1 MSKEVFEASP
11 TGATGGVIPEGP
23 YVTGA
28 APGVEG
34 NVGPWMP
41 RAIGAPNLA
50 IAPRPTI
57 LPPPDP
63 NIGDPTRIE
72 SPDEAI
78 QAAQRMAML
87 QPPGSPQL
95 AIPTP
100 PNPKDFLLYIPLG
113 PQHNAIVRI
122 VGPPSEIESDHIDL
136 LCENLLLQK
145 RLLEKRE
152 AKKNG

>member
-1 MSKEVFEASP
+1 MSKEVYEASP

-41 RAIGAPNLA
+41 RIGAPNLA

-78 QAAQRMAML
+78 QAAQQMAML
-87 QPPGSPQL
+87 LRPQPCNHSHRGHLS
-95 AIPTP
+95 
-100 PNPKDFLLYIPLG
+100 
-113 PQHNAIVRI
+113 
-122 VGPPSEIESDHIDL
+122 
-136 LCENLLLQK
+136 
-145 RLLEKRE
+145 
-152 AKKNG
+152 